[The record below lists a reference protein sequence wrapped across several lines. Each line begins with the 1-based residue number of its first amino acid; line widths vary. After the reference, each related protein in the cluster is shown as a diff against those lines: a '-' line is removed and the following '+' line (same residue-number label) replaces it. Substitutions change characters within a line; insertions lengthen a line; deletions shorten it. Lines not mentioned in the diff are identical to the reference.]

1 MVEANSSGRVS
12 RKPAGSTGAGGS
24 GREPLAALTAATG
37 ENRAPGPGAHPQ
49 PETVR
54 TRPAAVVR
62 LESALALAHGR
73 LSPGRRRGSVPAA
86 GLFWCWTV
94 VRDGAAV
101 VVLCRDPEPTVI
113 ALVRGGARQALVRTR
128 LSTDTLEARV
138 RSGARGGQTAP
149 VAPLGGVPERGE

>member
-1 MVEANSSGRVS
+1 
-12 RKPAGSTGAGGS
+12 
-24 GREPLAALTAATG
+24 
-37 ENRAPGPGAHPQ
+37 
-49 PETVR
+49 
-54 TRPAAVVR
+54 
-62 LESALALAHGR
+62 
-73 LSPGRRRGSVPAA
+73 VPAA